1 MKWTGLGNDSIRE
14 GELQRKS
21 ERTGGF
27 VHKMKS
33 ALAELARAAERFTT
47 ESRLRLAAAAKC
59 KDCKALF
66 ETVAAAMR

>member
-14 GELQRKS
+14 GELQRES
-21 ERTGGF
+21 ERTREF

-33 ALAELARAAERFTT
+33 ALAELARVAERFTT
-47 ESRLRLAAAAKC
+47 ETRLRLAAAAQC